1 MQPLLQIKDFHY
13 YYGNIH
19 VVKGIDLYVNEG
31 EMVTIIGANGAGKTT
46 TLRTI
51 SGLTETAGVRGE
63 ITFNGKRIDK
73 MAGNKVTALGLSQ
86 VLEGRHVFPKLSV
99 RENLMIGAFL
109 RKDTAQ
115 IQTDLE
121 DVYKLFPRLLE
132 RKDQMAGT
140 LSGGEQQMLA
150 IARAMIAKPKMM
162 LLDEPSLG
170 LAPLI
175 IKEIF
180 AAIKEINSQGT
191 TILFVEQNSKIALAT
206 ATRGYVF
213 QNGEV
218 NLHDT
223 CENLANNEEVKKAY
237 LGEEDH

>member
-1 MQPLLQIKDFHY
+1 MQPVLELKNFHY

-31 EMVTIIGANGAGKTT
+31 EMVTIIGANGVGKTT

-51 SGLTETAGVRGE
+51 SGLTEAAGVRGE
-63 ITFNGKRIDK
+63 ITFAGRRIDK
-73 MAGNKVTALGLSQ
+73 MSGNRVTALGLSQ
-86 VLEGRHVFPKLSV
+86 VLEGRHVFSKLTV

-109 RKDTAQ
+109 RKDGAKVQ
-115 IQTDLE
+115 SDLQ

-132 RKDQMAGT
+132 RIEQLAGT

-150 IARAMIAKPKMM
+150 IARAIIGRPKML

-170 LAPLI
+170 LAPII

-180 AAIKEINSQGT
+180 EAIKEINAQGT

-206 ATRGYVF
+206 AQRGYVF

-218 NLHDT
+218 AMHDT
-223 CENLANNEEVKKAY
+223 CASLAANEDVKKAY
-237 LGEEDH
+237 LGEG